1 VLESRLWTGKTL
13 EGHRADR
20 ATVVRQVLA
29 AAGVEAPEI
38 DRMAAD
44 VLRDDGVP
52 RYRWRVWDPLDSTV
66 PVYRQVITRSI
77 AEKLRWR
84 CQYEAAKRAC
94 SPTGAACGNG
104 PPPGRV
110 G

>member
-1 VLESRLWTGKTL
+1 VLVSRLWTGKTL
-13 EGHRADR
+13 AGHRADR

-29 AAGVEAPEI
+29 AAGVEAPEV

-44 VLRDDGVP
+44 VRREDGVA

-66 PVYRQVITRSI
+66 PVYRQVLTRSI

-84 CQYEAAKRAC
+84 SQYEAAKQAS
-94 SPTGAACGNG
+94 SPTGSPCGNG
-104 PPPGRV
+104 PPPDRQG
-110 G
+110 